1 MTRSRIV
8 EGQMVGLPMPGTI
21 GTILLLTISRML
33 RGGFVPWMY
42 QFTWEEMSKCMT
54 WQISFD
60 YMPSVVTGESPISY
74 SMGEF
79 ALEYSTG
86 DGVSTVVLIHTGS
99 TST

>member
-1 MTRSRIV
+1 M
-8 EGQMVGLPMPGTI
+8 
-21 GTILLLTISRML
+21 
-33 RGGFVPWMY
+33 PWMY
-42 QFTWEEMSKCMT
+42 QLTLDHASKCMT

-60 YMPSVVTGESPISY
+60 YMPSVVTGEFPISY
-74 SMGEF
+74 SMDEF